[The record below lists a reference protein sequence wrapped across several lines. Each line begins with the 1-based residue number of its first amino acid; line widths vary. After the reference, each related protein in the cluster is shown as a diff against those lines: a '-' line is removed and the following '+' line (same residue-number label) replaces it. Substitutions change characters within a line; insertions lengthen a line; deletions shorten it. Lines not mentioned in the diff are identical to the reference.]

1 MIPHL
6 TFRNAGKKFSF
17 RTAIQLGFT
26 RMCLLPMLLT
36 VSVMAEEIYQFER
49 SKPTLKQPWYF
60 YGPASLAVDKN
71 GYLIVA
77 NTLQNRV
84 MKISADGMVLKSI
97 GKKGAAPGDF
107 HLPGGIAI
115 DPDGFIYTVDQTELR
130 IQKFNDDL
138 EFLTTWPSPSP
149 GPPSGTGFQYSEL
162 AVDLEGNIL
171 LADFHGNTIYKF
183 NADGALIKQWGNSGS
198 GQGEFNGPKGIAI
211 DQQGFIYV
219 SDQLNH
225 RIQKFTP
232 AGEFVTE
239 WGGLGSGPGELN
251 EPQGITVDKE
261 GNIYVC
267 DYGNFRVKKFSAD
280 GTHLSDW
287 DSGLCTDVA
296 VDDRG
301 RVYVA
306 RGYGIRVYTT
316 DGTYLEEWSSVL
328 DSNEGFQSLNG
339 VTNDDLGFFYVPD
352 LSGRRIIKYDATG
365 NYVTHWSADNPEG
378 IVFRNNKLYI
388 SRLRDEVYAYNIT
401 TYTPDGALIQDWEVD
416 AEILGFDVDEAGY
429 IYAAV
434 TGDISGLVK
443 YGPDGSIVDTLPQP
457 ARYEEGAVEDVAVHG
472 DYLYATSEREGFK
485 KFDKDLNLLE
495 THAAFG
501 TGDGQFKQPKSIAV
515 DSAGNIYISDIQ
527 RHDVQKLSPDGTYLS
542 TIGGPG
548 YGFGNFN
555 FPGELA
561 VDNGNRLFVVDEG
574 NNRIQIFKP
583 VTVADNS
590 KAIIVAGGG
599 PFAGNNL
606 WDATQLSANFAF
618 RTLAYQ
624 GLPKDRIYYLS
635 DDTDLDLDGNGE
647 ADDVDGAATK
657 ANLADAIIA
666 WAADAD
672 DLVIYL
678 VDHGGNGTFRMRGS
692 ETLTA
697 AELDD
702 WIDQFQTATGAR
714 VTVIYDACESGSFLP
729 VLTPPAGR
737 ERTIIASTSPGENA
751 VFISQG
757 LISFSNYFW
766 SNIFNGAPIRDAYL
780 LAQESLSRTVDHQN
794 PSLDANGNGIANETA
809 DLDAVADT
817 YLGNGTLTSGE
828 APVIGSVSGDQIIVN
843 TNTASVIAE
852 NIVDPDNIA
861 RVWAVVR
868 PPDYTQGDP
877 GNPVQ
882 NLPGFDLL
890 PVGNDRFEGTWDGFN
905 AGGTYHLAIYARD
918 QFGNTS
924 LPELT
929 SVSVGNPLSRKAI
942 IIAGGET
949 SESLWPVLEK
959 NANLA
964 YDALLKQGYSDEDIH
979 YWSRATTAGVD
990 GLAVM
995 DNLEFDLTAWAK
1007 SQTRDVTLY
1016 LIGKGG
1022 DKTFRMNNGET
1033 LTAEQLNIWLNLLQ
1047 ESLPGR
1053 LTVVYDG
1060 DSSGSFIPRLT
1071 TTETEKRRILVTST
1085 STQNAANFLA
1095 GGDISFSWFFWKQI
1109 LNGANVRDAWIQ
1121 AKRAIGFAGSG
1132 QSPQLDDNGNG
1143 IPNEKEDGVEARTYT
1158 IGNGIL
1164 FAGDEPLIG
1173 SIVEEQT
1180 LTGGAITATIWAGD
1194 VTTTGMIR
1202 SVWAVITPPAE
1213 WREASELIPL
1223 DPPLSPDGHYQSTYD
1238 DFSRHGVY
1246 RVSVFAEDAHG
1257 NVSLPANTTVTQTV
1271 LTGPD
1276 AFEEDDSAAS
1286 AHLIVLN
1293 DTAVQRHNFYDADDV
1308 DWLKFP
1314 ALTGVTYEMVAE
1326 NFGDK
1331 ADVRLELYD
1340 SDANTLLGSADDYFE
1355 GAIEGPDAQEIISWT
1370 APGDR
1375 VYYLKVI
1382 QVFAGSGTETDY
1394 DLKVYRP
1401 NLPEVGIIR
1410 GLVRSDLS
1418 LAALSGAF
1426 LSTRLNEIRDGATL
1440 TDLDGNFVLIAQ
1452 AGAVELTAAAEL
1464 FETRTLNIS
1473 LTPNATVEI
1482 EINLTP
1488 TETDTDNDGIR
1499 DNVDNCP
1506 ASSNPDQ
1513 IDTDLNGEGNACD
1526 SDDDGDDLPDQYEIA
1541 NGLNPLDAGDAAAD
1555 NDLDGLTNLQEF
1567 QFGTSV
1573 SRNDTDND
1581 GVNDR
1586 IEIEQGRNPV
1596 INEAAV
1602 ILQIINSGD

>member
-1 MIPHL
+1 MVPCL
-6 TFRNAGKKFSF
+6 TLRNSGNRFPFQTVILS
-17 RTAIQLGFT
+17 GFL
-26 RMCLLPMLLT
+26 RLCLLPILLS
-36 VSVMAEEIYQFER
+36 VSVMAEEVYQFER
-49 SKPTLKQPWYF
+49 IKPTLKQPWYF
-60 YGPASLAVDKN
+60 YWPASLAVDRN

-97 GKKGAAPGDF
+97 GKKGTGSGEF
-107 HLPGGIAI
+107 HLPGGVAV
-115 DPDGFIYTVDQTELR
+115 DQDGFIYTVDQTKLR
-130 IQKFNDDL
+130 IQKFNNDL
-138 EFLTTWPSPSP
+138 EFVASWQSPAA
-149 GPPSGTGFQYSEL
+149 GPPSGTGFRYSEL
-162 AVDLEGNIL
+162 AVNAAGEII
-171 LADFHGNTIYKF
+171 LADYHGNRIYKF
-183 NADGALIKQWGNSGS
+183 NADGTLNKQWGNSGS
-198 GQGEFNGPKGIAI
+198 GQGEFNGPRGVAI
-211 DQQGFIYV
+211 DPAGNIYV
-219 SDQLNH
+219 SDSLNH
-225 RIQKFTP
+225 RIQKFTLD
-232 AGEFVTE
+232 GEFVSE
-239 WGGLGSGPGELN
+239 WGGMGSGPGQFE
-251 EPQGITVDKE
+251 EPRGITIDRE

-267 DYGNFRVKKFSAD
+267 DYSNFRIQKFSAE
-280 GTHLSDW
+280 GAYLAGW
-287 DSGLCTDVA
+287 NSGLCTDVA
-296 VDDRG
+296 VDDQG
-301 RVYVA
+301 RLYVG
-306 RGYGIRVYTT
+306 RNYGINIYAS
-316 DGTYLEEWSSVL
+316 DGTYLEAWSSVL
-328 DSNEGFQSLNG
+328 DSDEGFRSLKG
-339 VTNDDLGFFYVPD
+339 VTSDDLGFFYVSD

-365 NYVTHWSADNPEG
+365 NYLKHWSVDNPEK
-378 IVFRNNKLYI
+378 IVFRNDKLYVA
-388 SRLRDEVYAYNIT
+388 RLRDAVYAYNIT

-416 AEILGFDVDEAGY
+416 EEILGFDVDEAGY

-434 TGDISGLVK
+434 TGELSGLVK
-443 YGPDGSIVDTLPQP
+443 YGPDGSVVDTLSQP
-457 ARYEEGAVEDVAVHG
+457 ARYEEGAVEGVAVHG
-472 DYLYATSEREGFK
+472 DYLYATSDREGFK

-495 THAAFG
+495 AHADYG
-501 TGDGQFKQPKSIAV
+501 TGEGQFKQPVNIAV
-515 DSAGNIYISDIQ
+515 DSAGALYISDIQ
-527 RHDVQKLSPDGTYLS
+527 RQDVQKLSPTGTHIA

-548 YGFGNFN
+548 DGFGNFN
-555 FPGELA
+555 FPRELA
-561 VDNGNRLFVVDEG
+561 VDNGSRLFVVDSG

-606 WDATQLSANFAF
+606 WDATQQSANFAF

-624 GLPKDRIYYLS
+624 GLPKDRIHYLS

-657 ANLADAIIA
+657 ANLEDAITA
-666 WAADAD
+666 WASDAD

-678 VDHGGNGTFRMRGS
+678 VDHGGNGTFRMRGT

-697 AELDD
+697 AELDN
-702 WIDQFQTATGAR
+702 WIDQFQTETGAS

-766 SNIFNGAPIRDAYL
+766 SNIFNGASIRDAYL
-780 LAQESLSRTVDHQN
+780 LARESLSRTVDHQN
-794 PSLDANGNGIANETA
+794 PTLDANGNGIANETA
-809 DLDAVADT
+809 DFDAVADT

-828 APVIGSVSGDQIIVN
+828 APVIGSVSEDQIIVN
-843 TNTASVIAE
+843 INTASVIAE
-852 NIVDPDNIA
+852 NVVDPDNVA

-882 NLPGFDLL
+882 NLPSFDLL
-890 PVGNDRFEGTWDGFN
+890 PAGSDRFEGAWDGFN

-949 SESLWPVLEK
+949 SDSLWPMVEK

-964 YDALLKQGYSDEDIH
+964 YEALLKQGYSDEDIH
-979 YWSRATTAGVD
+979 YWSRAATTGVD

-995 DNLEFDLTAWAK
+995 DNLEFDLTDWAK

-1022 DKTFRMNNGET
+1022 EKTFRMNGGET

-1053 LTVVYDG
+1053 LTVIYDG

-1071 TTETEKRRILVTST
+1071 TTGTEKRRILVASAATGNT
-1085 STQNAANFLA
+1085 ANFLA

-1109 LNGANVRDAWIQ
+1109 LNGATVRDAWIQ

-1143 IPNEKEDGVEARTYT
+1143 IPNEKEDGLEARSYA

-1180 LTGGAITATIWAGD
+1180 LTGGGAAATIWAGD
-1194 VTTTGMIR
+1194 VTTTGTIG

-1213 WREASELIPL
+1213 WREASVLIPL

-1246 RVSVFAEDAHG
+1246 RVSVFAEDMNG

-1276 AFEEDDSAAS
+1276 AFEEDDTAAS
-1286 AHLIVLN
+1286 ARLIILN
-1293 DTAVQRHNFYDADDV
+1293 DTAAQRHNFHDANDV

-1314 ALTGVTYEMVAE
+1314 ALSGVTYEMVAE

-1355 GAIEGPDAQEIISWT
+1355 GAIEDPDAQEIISWT

-1382 QVFAGSGTETDY
+1382 QAFAGSGAETDY
-1394 DLKVYRP
+1394 DIKVYRP
-1401 NLPEVGIIR
+1401 YLPEVGIIR
-1410 GLVRSDLS
+1410 GLVRSDLN

-1426 LSTRLNEIRDGATL
+1426 LSARLNDVRDGATL
-1440 TDLDGNFVLIAQ
+1440 TDLNGNFVLIAK
-1452 AGAVELTAAAEL
+1452 AGAVELTAAADL
-1464 FETRTLNIS
+1464 FETQTLNVS

-1488 TETDTDNDGIR
+1488 TDTDTDNDGIR

-1506 ASSNPDQ
+1506 ASANPDQ

-1526 SDDDGDDLPDQYEIA
+1526 SDDDGDGLPDQYEIA
-1541 NGLNPLDAGDAAAD
+1541 NSLNPLDAGDAASD

-1567 QFGTSV
+1567 QLGTSA
-1573 SRNDTDND
+1573 SRSDTDGD

-1586 IEIEQGRNPV
+1586 IEIELGRNPV
-1596 INEAAV
+1596 INEPAV
-1602 ILQIINSGD
+1602 ILQIINAGD